1 MGGINQRVINSNVAQ
16 DAKQSAVSSVI
27 KMDQPCWYAVYTK
40 PRSEKKVASRLAKDG
55 INVYCPTYISIRK
68 WSDRRK
74 KVELPV
80 FTSYL
85 FVCVDR
91 TDYAAVLNDPG
102 VLNYVFHIGKPAVI
116 SNTEIERLQRFL
128 GDIQSDE
135 RAIVRTLQVGEKARI
150 QQGPLAGMEGLIKDH
165 SRHKAFL
172 VLDKLN
178 LIVEI
183 EKNKLEGF

>member
-1 MGGINQRVINSNVAQ
+1 MGGIDHRGANSKVAQ
-16 DAKQSAVSSVI
+16 TVKQSAVSNVI
-27 KMDQPCWYAVYTK
+27 KMDQPRWYAVYTK
-40 PRSEKKVASRLAKDG
+40 PRSEKKVASRLAEDG

-74 KVELPV
+74 KVELTV

-85 FVCVDR
+85 FVCVDKA
-91 TDYAAVLNDPG
+91 DYATVLKDPG
-102 VLNYVFHIGKPAVI
+102 VLNYVFHVGKPAVI
-116 SNTEIERLQRFL
+116 SNTDIERLQRFL
-128 GDIQSDE
+128 GDIPSDE
-135 RAIVRTLQVGEKARI
+135 RPIVRTLEIGEKARI
-150 QQGPLAGMEGLIKDH
+150 QQGPLAGLEGLIKDQ

-183 EKNKLEGF
+183 EKHKLEGF